1 MRKGNSPLG
10 LVGMTLGFSFLYLP
24 IALLIIGSFNAG
36 KAVNVWSGWSLH
48 WYAQAFRNE
57 QLVAAIWVSLQV
69 GVAAASIA
77 TLIGTAGAF
86 ALTRLPAFH
95 GRTAFRLGLLTP
107 LVIPEVILGLSLL
120 LLFVRLDLDRGLG
133 TVILAHATFGAA
145 YVAVVVSSRLSTFDR
160 SMEEAAMDL
169 GATPMRAFFRVTLPI
184 VLPAVLAGWL
194 LAFTLSLDD
203 LVIASFTTGPGSATL
218 PIRIYSEVRLGVKPE
233 INAICTLVIGLIAV
247 VIVVASLASKLSS
260 DRGESAAPL

>member
-203 LVIASFTTGPGSATL
+203 LVIASFASGPGATTL
-218 PIRIYSEVRLGVKPE
+218 PQRLYGQVRLGVSPE
-233 INAICTLVIGLIAV
+233 INAVSTLLILTVTVLVIG
-247 VIVVASLASKLSS
+247 ASLASKQ
-260 DRGESAAPL
+260 RSAT

>member
-10 LVGMTLGFSFLYLP
+10 LAGMTVGFAFLYLP
-24 IALLIIGSFNAG
+24 IVLLVIGSFNAG

-69 GVAAASIA
+69 GIASASLA

-86 ALTRLPAFH
+86 ALTRLRAFH

-145 YVAVVVSSRLSTFDR
+145 YVAVVVSSRLATFDR
-160 SMEEAAMDL
+160 AMEEAAMDL

-184 VLPAVLAGWL
+184 VMPAVLAGWL

-203 LVIASFTTGPGSATL
+203 LVIASFTSGPGATTL
-218 PIRIYSEVRLGVKPE
+218 PQRLYGQVRLGVSPE
-233 INAICTLVIGLIAV
+233 INAVSTLLILTVTVLVIG
-247 VIVVASLASKLSS
+247 ASLATKR
-260 DRGESAAPL
+260 RGPP